1 MRTKRDD
8 GSTWGRP
15 EALDTLGRRPGRW
28 GQLIATG
35 VGLSAVVTG
44 GYIALGI
51 PAGGLVP
58 LGQLTPSTIKPAAAG
73 TCASI
78 GVTLL
83 PNRIPAEGVAP
94 DQVVQLSR
102 TNADGSARVL
112 VPQAYVLRVAKAP
125 DGGLQ
130 VSVLVRTEANGGDTV
145 NQINSANSDQSLIAA
160 VLYDVD
166 APAAKEECRR
176 RR

>member
-1 MRTKRDD
+1 MRTTRDD

-15 EALDTLGRRPGRW
+15 EALDALGRRPGRW
-28 GQLIATG
+28 PQRIGTG
-35 VGLSAVVTG
+35 VGLAA
-44 GYIALGI
+44 IAAACYVAFGI
-51 PAGGLVP
+51 PGVGPVAV
-58 LGQLTPSTIKPAAAG
+58 GQPAPSTTGPAAAG
-73 TCASI
+73 TCASV

-160 VLYDVD
+160 VLFDVD
-166 APAAKEECRR
+166 PPTAKEECRGR
-176 RR
+176 R